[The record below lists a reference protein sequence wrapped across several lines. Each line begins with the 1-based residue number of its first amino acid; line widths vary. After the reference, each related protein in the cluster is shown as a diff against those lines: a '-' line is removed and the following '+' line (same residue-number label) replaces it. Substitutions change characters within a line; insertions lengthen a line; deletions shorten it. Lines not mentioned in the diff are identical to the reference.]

1 MGLRAGYCS
10 PLSEQLSV
18 QAGRR
23 RREEGGRN
31 APLWGMASC
40 LLLIRGCS
48 ACPRR
53 VRPGGTLPAASPGLP
68 GRRPGTRSEVLNE
81 TLGVGQDPA
90 GGRHSPQR
98 LGLFRA
104 AGKAGPRDQNGFC
117 VA

>member
-1 MGLRAGYCS
+1 MRGGAETPVVGHGI
-10 PLSEQLSV
+10 LSAADTPAV
-18 QAGRR
+18 
-23 RREEGGRN
+23 
-31 APLWGMASC
+31 
-40 LLLIRGCS
+40 GCS